1 LPSHAYSQTGESERL
16 AALGY
21 RMSGNSCYILCSIDC
36 IDFYNTELKTSSDE
50 VVQPHQQMI
59 VGEYEHD
66 YSKNNTNKV
75 RTNNTDNSSSNSD
88 GHGSEEEVVPMFTSI
103 EHALNNCALDDIK
116 DRLGY
121 PKSVVGSA
129 STTNLATTDS
139 TNNTNS
145 TNTTT
150 DPTTGSNT
158 LTIPPHTLSTNT
170 SSLNA
175 NSTSTEH
182 TLHNTVLTRF
192 TSLGEIPNFNIRLH
206 KATSRVKSLLFK
218 LTNDIMVYQD
228 KLVSKLKAQAESG
241 SAGEFW
247 FKFGEC

>member
-1 LPSHAYSQTGESERL
+1 V
-16 AALGY
+16 
-21 RMSGNSCYILCSIDC
+21 NID
-36 IDFYNTELKTSSDE
+36 
-50 VVQPHQQMI
+50 VVQPHQKMI

-75 RTNNTDNSSSNSD
+75 RVKTTSDSGNSNEDGDN
-88 GHGSEEEVVPMFTSI
+88 GSEPEIVPVFTSI

-121 PKSVVGSA
+121 PKTITS
-129 STTNLATTDS
+129 STSSTNL
-139 TNNTNS
+139 

-150 DPTTGSNT
+150 SGTNTTNT
-158 LTIPPHTLSTNT
+158 DITGAYTVPPHTLSTNT
-170 SSLNA
+170 SSLYA

-192 TSLGEIPNFNIRLH
+192 VNLGEIPNFAIRLH
-206 KATSRVKSLLFK
+206 KSTSRVKSLLYK

-228 KLVSKLKAQAESG
+228 KLVSKLKAQEESG
-241 SAGEFW
+241 NAGEHL
-247 FKFGEC
+247 